1 MMMIKNKKFIAA
13 LTLLAGLQL
22 MSCSESFLEVKPKG
36 LNLESNYYR
45 NQEEAYNGL
54 VAIYD
59 VVGWQGAG
67 YVTTIATMNAASD
80 DHYAGGGGPSD
91 IMDFQIISNYT
102 LNPTTGPQGELWR
115 KGFSGVFRANSLLEK
130 LPSVPMDETIKKRY
144 AAEAKFLRG
153 YFYFE
158 LVRLFKNVPLFTKT
172 VSTQEM
178 YDVTQA
184 APAEVYAQIE
194 KDLSESM
201 ADLPV
206 TINAATEG
214 GRVGQGAAHAILGK
228 VYLYQQKYAQ
238 AAQELALVNGTP
250 GGTNPYGYKLLS
262 NFADLWKS
270 DNKFNSESIL
280 EISYTN
286 TSAGTW
292 DCVACTEGNIMNII
306 TGPRGYNRK
315 SDTAPDYVSG
325 WSFLP
330 VTPSLFE
337 AIHYDPR
344 YKATVANLDSLEK
357 AGLASY
363 EKGYMNTGYFLE
375 KFAGRVSNRWTGAGT
390 PELNFPQNMYDTRLA
405 DTYLLEAEALVRG
418 GGDQTRATA
427 LLSAVRARV
436 GLKPVA
442 ATFENIKKERR
453 LELAGEGHRW
463 MDLVRWGDAPKALAS
478 KGFVAGKNEI
488 LPIPLLE
495 MENTKIEQSKEWG
508 GTK

>member
-1 MMMIKNKKFIAA
+1 MIKYNKFITA
-13 LTLLAGLQL
+13 LAMAAGLQL
-22 MSCSESFLEVKPKG
+22 MSCSENFLEVKPKG

-59 VVGWQGAG
+59 VVGWQGSG

-91 IMDFQIISNYT
+91 IMDFQVISNYT

-130 LPSVPMDETIKKRY
+130 LPSVPMDETVKKRY

-194 KDLSESM
+194 KDLSESI

-228 VYLYQQKYAQ
+228 VYLYQQKFAQ

-250 GGTNPYGYKLLS
+250 GGTNPYGYKLLA

-292 DCVACTEGNIMNII
+292 DCVSCTEGNIMNII

-315 SDTAPDYVSG
+315 SDAAPDYVSG

-337 AIHYDPR
+337 AIHFDPR
-344 YKATVANLDSLEK
+344 YKSTIANLDSLEK

-418 GGDQTRATA
+418 GGDQTRAAA

-442 ATFENIKKERR
+442 ATFENIKTERR

-463 MDLVRWGDAPKALAS
+463 MDLVRWGDAPKVLAS